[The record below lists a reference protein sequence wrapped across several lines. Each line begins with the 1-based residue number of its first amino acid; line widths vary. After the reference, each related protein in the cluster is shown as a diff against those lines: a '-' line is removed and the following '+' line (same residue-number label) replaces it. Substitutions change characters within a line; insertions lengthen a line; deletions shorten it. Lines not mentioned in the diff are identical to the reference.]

1 MTDSPVRVSPA
12 LELRKIARRYG
23 QNFVLRDVS
32 LDLER
37 GETLALYGPNGAGK
51 TTLLKILAGALSCTK
66 GEGRIYGYDLKDKAS
81 VRQHTHMLGHAQSLY
96 ADLTVLENL
105 SFSARMHKVSLEAIP
120 GALERVGLEKA
131 THKRIRELSAGM
143 RKRAQ
148 FARVLLIES
157 PLLLIDEPYA
167 NLDKEGRALAQEF
180 LLELRT
186 QGRTVLL
193 SSHEPELADL
203 VATRRGTLEGGVFY
217 GE

>member
-23 QNFVLRDVS
+23 RNFVLRDVS

-51 TTLLKILAGALSCTK
+51 TTLLRILSGALSSTR

-180 LLELRT
+180 LLELRS

>member
-1 MTDSPVRVSPA
+1 MIAASSRVSSA

-23 QNFVLRDVS
+23 QSFVLRDVS

-51 TTLLKILAGALSCTK
+51 TTLLRILSGALSSTR
-66 GEGRIYGYDLKDKAS
+66 GEGRIYGYDLRDKAS

-105 SFSARMHKVSLEAIP
+105 TFSLRMHKVALGGIP
-120 GALERVGLEKA
+120 DALERVGLSAA
-131 THKRIRELSAGM
+131 THKRVRELSAGM

-148 FARVLLIES
+148 FARVLLIPS

-167 NLDKEGRALAQEF
+167 NLDKAGRALAQEF
-180 LLELRT
+180 LLELRA

-193 SSHEPELADL
+193 SSHEPELADM
-203 VATRRGTLEGGVFY
+203 VATRRGRLEGGVFY

>member
-1 MTDSPVRVSPA
+1 MTLESTLVSPA

-23 QNFVLRDVS
+23 QSFVLRDVS

-51 TTLLKILAGALSCTK
+51 TTLLRILSGALSSTK
-66 GEGRIYGYDLKDKAS
+66 GEGRVYGFDLKDKAS
-81 VRQHTHMLGHAQSLY
+81 VRQHTHMLGHAQALY

-105 SFSARMHKVSLEAIP
+105 TFSARMHGVALERIP
-120 GALERVGLEKA
+120 DALERVGLTKA
-131 THKRIRELSAGM
+131 THKRVRELSAGM

-148 FARVLLIES
+148 FARVLIIPS

-180 LLELRT
+180 LLELRV

-193 SSHEPELADL
+193 SSHEPELANK

-217 GE
+217 AH

>member
-1 MTDSPVRVSPA
+1 MIAASSRVSPA

-23 QNFVLRDVS
+23 QSFVLRNVS

-51 TTLLKILAGALSCTK
+51 TTLLRILSGALSSTR
-66 GEGRIYGYDLKDKAS
+66 GEGRIYGYDLRDKAS
-81 VRQHTHMLGHAQSLY
+81 LRQHTHMLGHAQSLY

-105 SFSARMHKVSLEAIP
+105 SFSARMHKVSLGGIP
-120 GALERVGLEKA
+120 DALERVGLEKA

-148 FARVLLIES
+148 FARVLLIKS

-167 NLDKEGRALAQEF
+167 NLDKAGRALAQEF
-180 LLELRT
+180 LLELRA

-193 SSHEPELADL
+193 SSHEPELADM

>member
-1 MTDSPVRVSPA
+1 M
-12 LELRKIARRYG
+12 
-23 QNFVLRDVS
+23 S

-51 TTLLKILAGALSCTK
+51 TTLLRILSGALSCTK
-66 GEGRIYGYDLKDKAS
+66 GEGRIYGYDLRDKAS

-105 SFSARMHKVSLEAIP
+105 SFSLRMHKVSLEGIP
-120 GALERVGLEKA
+120 DALERVGLSAA
-131 THKRIRELSAGM
+131 THKRVRELSAGM

-148 FARVLLIES
+148 FARVLLIKS

-167 NLDKEGRALAQEF
+167 NLDREGRALAQEF
-180 LLELRT
+180 LLELRS

-193 SSHEPELADL
+193 SSHEPELANI